1 MAFAR
6 IHYRWILAV
15 GFGLILAADIYLYF
29 QYQTEGSFDHM
40 VVVTII
46 NYAGLFIPYAMLV
59 PLGMKH
65 LPVRYMTTYI
75 FIFLFCRFAQQIT
88 LCHRPARQ
96 NHRTSHARSHAR
108 HHGHHHLAARR
119 NYSLCALFPVSS

>member
-1 MAFAR
+1 MHPEINKTNEYEHEKR
-6 IHYRWILAV
+6 RWILAA
-15 GFGLILAADIYLYF
+15 GFGLLLVADIYLYF

-65 LPVRYMTTYI
+65 LP
-75 FIFLFCRFAQQIT
+75 
-88 LCHRPARQ
+88 
-96 NHRTSHARSHAR
+96 
-108 HHGHHHLAARR
+108 
-119 NYSLCALFPVSS
+119 CAT